1 MKPLFSKPLIVI
13 LGLACVAT
21 ALFATRVM
29 STSSESDNSVIANKA
44 KAVLRVDGMTCSGC
58 ISTIKN
64 SLVGMDGIDD
74 VRVDLASG
82 TAEIVYDGARHP
94 DADKMVTAITASGY
108 QATVLRVLSSQQLQQ
123 LTHENQTRSKVAI
136 ASVAGVDISRVDF
149 ETEMAHATSRYRMAY
164 GAEALMGDQ
173 GQRLLDSLK
182 TQIAKRLIDERIQL
196 QEIHRTGFSVAPS
209 VVARQYESFWQE
221 RGFSDGSA
229 FEDELARNGYP
240 PAYFQKRFEDRV
252 VIDTYIDQKVLTTK
266 FNEIEKQR
274 RYADWF
280 ANARLMAAVTYYD
293 KDLEQLV
300 QRQSTAGGCGNSCGL
315 K

>member
-1 MKPLFSKPLIVI
+1 MKPFFSKPLIVI
-13 LGLACVAT
+13 AGLACVAI

-29 STSSESDNSVIANKA
+29 STSPDNGNPVTAA

-64 SLVGMDGIDD
+64 SLAGMDGIDD

-82 TAEIVYDGARHP
+82 TAEIVYDSTRQP
-94 DADKMVTAITASGY
+94 DAEKMAAAVTASGY

-123 LTHENQTRSKVAI
+123 QTSENRARSKAAI
-136 ASVAGVDISRVDF
+136 ASVAGADISRADF
-149 ETEMAHATSRYRMAY
+149 ETEMAHATSRYQMAY
-164 GAEALMGDQ
+164 GADALKGDQ
-173 GQRLLDSLK
+173 GRRLLDNLK

-196 QEIHRTGFSVAPS
+196 QEIRRTGFSVAPS
-209 VVARQYESFWQE
+209 VVARQYEAFWQE
-221 RGFSDGSA
+221 RGFVSGAA
-229 FEDELARNGYP
+229 FEEELRRNGYP

-252 VIDTYIDQKVLTTK
+252 VIDSYIDQKVLTTK
-266 FNEIEKQR
+266 LNEIEKQQ

-300 QRQSTAGGCGNSCGL
+300 QQRSAAGGCGNSCSP